1 MMKTSQRGID
11 LIKRFEGLRLTAY
24 PDPGTGGD
32 PWTIGYGHTNGV
44 KPGMKITE
52 NWAEELLRDDL
63 AEFEAAVNGLVTVRL
78 CQHQF
83 DALVSLVFNI
93 GPGAFSDST
102 LLRLLNAGLYD
113 DAALQFVRW
122 NKGGGK
128 VLSGLTRRRM
138 AERKLFEDEQ

>member
-1 MMKTSQRGID
+1 MKTSQRGID
-11 LIKRFEGLRLTAY
+11 LIKSFEGLRLTAY

-32 PWTIGYGHTNGV
+32 PWTIGYGHTKGV

-63 AEFEAAVNGLVTVRL
+63 AEFEAAVNGLVKVRL

-138 AERKLFEDEQ
+138 AERKLFEDAQ

>member
-1 MMKTSQRGID
+1 MQTSQRGID
-11 LIKRFEGLRLTAY
+11 LIKSFEGLRLTAY
-24 PDPGTGGD
+24 DDGVGVQ
-32 PWTIGYGHTNGV
+32 TIGYGHTKGV

-63 AEFEAAVNGLVTVRL
+63 AEFEAAVNGLVKVRL

>member
-11 LIKRFEGLRLTAY
+11 LIKSFEGMRLTAY

-32 PWTIGYGHTNGV
+32 PWTIGYGHTKGV

-63 AEFEAAVNGLVTVRL
+63 AEFEAAVNGLVKVRL

>member
-1 MMKTSQRGID
+1 MKTSQRGID
-11 LIKRFEGLRLTAY
+11 LIKSFEGLRLTAY

-32 PWTIGYGHTNGV
+32 PWTIGYGHTKGV

-52 NWAEELLRDDL
+52 NRAEELLRDDL
-63 AEFEAAVNGLVTVRL
+63 AEFEAALNGLVKVRL